1 MRAKFRLDIRKNF
14 FLKGVVNHWN
24 RLFNE
29 VVEFLF
35 TEIFKRHVDVAF
47 VDMFSW
53 T

>member
-35 TEIFKRHVDVAF
+35 TEIFKRHVDEALREMV
-47 VDMFSW
+47 
-53 T
+53 